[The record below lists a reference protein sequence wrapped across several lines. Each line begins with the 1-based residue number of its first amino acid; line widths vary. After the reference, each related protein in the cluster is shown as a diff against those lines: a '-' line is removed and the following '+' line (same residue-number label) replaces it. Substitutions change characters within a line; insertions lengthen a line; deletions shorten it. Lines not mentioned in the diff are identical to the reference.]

1 MAARCWCPPLV
12 LISLLLLAPRAAS
25 SVCGTGTANECK
37 AATPMPGVEKVGEG
51 FDVVHMR
58 GTGTWVVDTRSW
70 QLRGG
75 GCTLCHNDQLGGKR
89 QRLPQAVEHWQSATD
104 CRRHL
109 SGQTYDSAEE
119 VSKSESSGLDSSW
132 SSHLDVEHKDM
143 SAAVSAAGSL
153 SQQAEFARQKAS
165 SDRYSFS
172 RLSFS
177 CRLYKARLGHQPPLH
192 PHLQKRLHNLPRT
205 GGTSEANLL
214 YSDFLHTFG
223 THYVVAVDLGG
234 SYTDL
239 TALRTCQIALNGQ
252 TLEEVKDCLEA
263 EVQLKMA
270 GKVDSGAKWQQC
282 RQDRSKMEGK
292 LTFHQTYSER
302 LTTVTGGSL
311 GSMDNLFN
319 PSSSSDSFYF
329 YSNSSLSTSSPSS
342 DSFSSSPSS
351 DESISPSPSI
361 SSSFLSFFLPSS
373 ISNPPS
379 KDSLPSSDDSSDSDS
394 PSNSKHSSSNS
405 LPSSSN
411 NSLPFSDSFFAS
423 SSPGGS
429 SAYTS
434 WLSSLPAHP
443 GVLHRK
449 LEPLHL
455 LLPSNDPR
463 RGLLKAA
470 ISRHILKAGEKA
482 MMNQCRGVGTEPCP
496 AGGKPDPSRPCS
508 CRCQGQ
514 PGVSADCCPRRRR
527 WGALQVEV
535 QRARGLWGDHF
546 TRTDAYVRLRVGP
559 AGATASTAVVW
570 NNNNPVWGV
579 TLHLGQVSLVHGPH
593 GDTVLTVQVWDRDS
607 GWDDDLLGS
616 CQEVAADGRLQQTPP
631 RVVGGQEQVERLQFA
646 VQHPRVRGQRGQPG
660 GVGRRAAGGRGGE
673 EGVGE
678 RPSIKLNPT
687 LLTWKRHREDL

>member
-12 LISLLLLAPRAAS
+12 LISLLLLVPRPVS
-25 SVCGTGTANECK
+25 SVCGTVTAKECK

-58 GTGTWVVDTRSW
+58 GTGTWVVDTQTW
-70 QLRGG
+70 QLPNG

-89 QRLPQAVEHWQSATD
+89 QRLPQAVQHWHSATD

-109 SGQTYDSAEE
+109 SGQTFDSTEE
-119 VSKSESSGLDSSW
+119 VSKSESSELDSSW
-132 SSHLDVEHKDM
+132 SAHLDVEHKDM
-143 SAAVSAAGSL
+143 SAAVSAAGSH
-153 SQQAEFARQKAS
+153 SQQTEFARQKAS

-177 CRLYKARLGHQPPLH
+177 CRLYQARLGHQPPLH
-192 PHLQKRLHNLPRT
+192 PHLRKRLRTLPRT
-205 GGTSEANLL
+205 GGTSKADFL
-214 YSDFLHTFG
+214 YSDLLRTFG

-234 SYTDL
+234 AYTDL

-252 TLEEVKDCLEA
+252 TLDEVKDCLEA
-263 EVQLKMA
+263 EVQLKMT
-270 GKVDSGAKWQQC
+270 GKVDSGAKGQRC

-302 LTTVTGGSL
+302 LTEVTGGSL
-311 GSMDNLFN
+311 GSMDNIFN
-319 PSSSSDSFYF
+319 PPSSSDSFYF
-329 YSNSSLSTSSPSS
+329 SSNSSLSTSSPSS
-342 DSFSSSPSS
+342 DSFSSSPSP

-361 SSSFLSFFLPSS
+361 FSSFLSFFLPSSSSSS

-379 KDSLPSSDDSSDSDS
+379 KDSLPSSNDSSDSDS
-394 PSNSKHSSSNS
+394 PSNSKHSSIFSSSSNS

-434 WLSSLPAHP
+434 WLASLPAHP
-443 GVLHRK
+443 GVLHRT

-455 LLPSNDPR
+455 LLPSSDPR

-470 ISRHILKAGEKA
+470 ISRHILQAGKKA
-482 MMNQCRGVGTEPCP
+482 MMNQCPGVGTEPCP
-496 AGGKPDPSRPCS
+496 GGGRTDPSRPCS

-514 PGVSADCCPRRRR
+514 PEVSADCCSRRRR
-527 WGALQVEV
+527 LGALRAEV
-535 QRARGLWGDHF
+535 HRARGLWGDWLSQ
-546 TRTDAYVRLRVGP
+546 TDAFVRLRVGP
-559 AGATASTAVVW
+559 AGGGAATATGSTAVMW
-570 NNNNPVWGV
+570 NNNNPVWDV
-579 TLHLGQVSLVHGPH
+579 TLELGQVNLVHGPH
-593 GDTVLTVQVWDRDS
+593 GDTVLTVEVWDRDH

-616 CQEVAADGRLQQTPP
+616 CQVRLSSGHRDHVCDLNHGSLTYSLTLTCGPHLGGDLCQEYMPGR
-631 RVVGGQEQVERLQFA
+631 
-646 VQHPRVRGQRGQPG
+646 
-660 GVGRRAAGGRGGE
+660 
-673 EGVGE
+673 
-678 RPSIKLNPT
+678 
-687 LLTWKRHREDL
+687 